1 MTTYSLFSGVLH
13 DGRHVGTGP
22 VRLEVDGGGYE
33 TAARAFAEGN
43 QLAAIC
49 FERLGGL
56 LAAYGG
62 MAGDDSTSQDFA
74 TAYDEGARAA
84 VASLADLVD
93 SFTGLGHLTATSLAN
108 HMRADRRS
116 IMVGASVY
124 EGDSLPD
131 VGDDSG
137 YVTVL
142 PVVPPTSLGAD
153 SPALPDKV
161 GWILDHLEGF
171 VWPGA
176 DVDRL
181 REAASTWGAAAAG
194 LDDLLTCCDSAI
206 RGFWGER
213 SPEIPLAID
222 ATHELRSSIRGLA
235 DQFASL
241 GVACDA
247 YADHVEAKRAEIL
260 HLAEWL
266 LEQVVEG
273 VLISVAI
280 GAITGG
286 AGTAAGLSAV
296 AARVAAESPR
306 FAAVLEALHALAT
319 GVAASVRAARG
330 SLQAA
335 RVTLT
340 KFKDAAVARSG
351 ARGETGT
358 LKLWWERESG
368 WLARHE
374 HSGSHTR
381 GTHIRRTDEELKMR
395 FHNYRPPPFASTF
408 PDLATAERAIG
419 EVLSRHA
426 REVEEWLDSGGRRCR
441 VEDVL
446 DWNVGRSM
454 DPSGVAHD
462 VAGVRVVLER
472 DPSMPD
478 GFRILTAFPQP

>member
-1 MTTYSLFSGVLH
+1 
-13 DGRHVGTGP
+13 
-22 VRLEVDGGGYE
+22 
-33 TAARAFAEGN
+33 
-43 QLAAIC
+43 
-49 FERLGGL
+49 
-56 LAAYGG
+56 
-62 MAGDDSTSQDFA
+62 MAGDDATSQEFA

-84 VASLADLVD
+84 VVSLAELVD
-93 SFTGLGHLTATSLAN
+93 AFTGLGHLTATSLAN
-108 HMRADRRS
+108 HVRAERRS
-116 IMVGASVY
+116 ILVGAGVY

-142 PVVPPTSLGAD
+142 PLTPPTSLGAD

-161 GWILDHLEGF
+161 GWILDHIEGF

-181 REAASTWGAAAAG
+181 RAAESTWASAAAA

-235 DQFASL
+235 DQLASL
-241 GVACDA
+241 GAACGA

-280 GAITGG
+280 GAVTGG

-306 FAAVLEALHALAT
+306 FAAILEALRTLAA
-319 GVAASVRAARG
+319 GVAASVRAARDA
-330 SLQAA
+330 LQAA

-340 KFKDAAVARSG
+340 KFKDATVARSV
-351 ARGETGT
+351 ARGEAGT

-368 WLARHE
+368 WLAKHE

-381 GTHIRRTDEELKMR
+381 QTHIRRTDEELKMR
-395 FHNYRPPPFASTF
+395 FSGYRPPPFASTF
-408 PDLATAERAIG
+408 PDVDTAERAIG

-446 DWNVGRSM
+446 DWTVGRSM
-454 DPSGVAHD
+454 DPSGMAHD